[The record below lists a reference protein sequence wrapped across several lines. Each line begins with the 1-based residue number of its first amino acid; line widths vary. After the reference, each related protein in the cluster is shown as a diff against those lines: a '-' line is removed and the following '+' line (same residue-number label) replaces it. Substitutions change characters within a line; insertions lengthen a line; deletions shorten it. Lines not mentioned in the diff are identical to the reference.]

1 MWLKLCRGRYFELQD
16 VGQLFVQGSHEVY
29 LHPGIYWGRPS
40 DEYLLLPFD
49 SQEEACESLDNLFRA
64 WQQAKNFQ
72 LYLVPAG
79 TNWITDPALSK
90 PREGG
95 K

>member
-1 MWLKLCRGRYFELQD
+1 MWLKLCRGRYFELKD

-29 LHPGIYWGRPS
+29 LKPGIYWGRPS

-64 WQQAKNFQ
+64 W
-72 LYLVPAG
+72 
-79 TNWITDPALSK
+79 SK
-90 PREGG
+90 YRSSIFLKPQGLDWVIEAIGREQET
-95 K
+95 KR